1 MDQITGSYGYWL
13 PMDISAHGGPIDR
26 LMAVIHWFMLLLFV
40 GWGIYYVYCLIKFR
54 ARPGHTA
61 TYAPVKAI
69 FTKYVEAA
77 VVVVE
82 GVLLFGLSTPVWFKY
97 KGAPAGDA
105 NQIRLVAEQFAWNF
119 HYAGKDGKF
128 GRTDASLVSSENPL
142 GLDPDDPDG
151 KDDVVAVNQMHVAQG
166 KPTVVTLSAK
176 DVIHAFNIPVLRVK
190 QDAIPGQSV
199 PVWFEATQTGHFEL
213 ACAQL
218 CGLGHY
224 RMRADVYVDT
234 PEGFAKWQTDN
245 APGAPEAAAAPDA
258 APEKPAANPG
268 EKPPGD
274 GHATK
279 TAP

>member
-1 MDQITGSYGYWL
+1 VSRGQAL
-13 PMDISAHGGPIDR
+13 VE
-26 LMAVIHWFMLLLFV
+26 LAVCAPVVLLLTLGAV
-40 GWGIYYVYCLIKFR
+40 ASVQLIDARAGLDAATKAAAAAAARAPDPATADSSAR
-54 ARPGHTA
+54 ARFESMVAGFP
-61 TYAPVKAI
+61 
-69 FTKYVEAA
+69 
-77 VVVVE
+77 
-82 GVLLFGLSTPVWFKY
+82 LSSTQLSLSV
-97 KGAPAGDA
+97 
-105 NQIRLVAEQFAWNF
+105 
-119 HYAGKDGKF
+119 GKF